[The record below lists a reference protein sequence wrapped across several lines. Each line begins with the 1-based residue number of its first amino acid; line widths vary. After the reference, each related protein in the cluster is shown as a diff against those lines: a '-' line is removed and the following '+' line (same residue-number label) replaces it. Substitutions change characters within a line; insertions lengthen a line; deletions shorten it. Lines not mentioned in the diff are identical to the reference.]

1 MESTKNLLNFKQI
14 DDGTNIDS
22 MLIFEDIRKEVEDYL
37 LGESEDTDLIDGV
50 FDFLPTL
57 SKNIQEEFD
66 KLLDSN
72 TDNKRFLRAL
82 TRIFV
87 LLLNAK
93 VDTPEKIKKNKLK
106 IVVETIIK
114 ISQGQN

>member
-1 MESTKNLLNFKQI
+1 M
-14 DDGTNIDS
+14 
-22 MLIFEDIRKEVEDYL
+22 
-37 LGESEDTDLIDGV
+37 IDGV

-57 SKNIQEEFD
+57 SKNIQEEYD